1 MCILSPFL
9 NKERALRFSQIPVN
23 KREVF
28 LLRKL
33 SVLLTGVFLVVL
45 VLSMVMS
52 AQEVVIY
59 TYDSFGQTLMEMMEE
74 HMQKEYGAK
83 VRFVLF
89 EDTGA
94 MYTRLVLEK
103 DNPRADLVIGLDEV
117 FVIDAKKDDL
127 FQPYRPKDADKIR
140 KELVFDEEFYMTPYD
155 FGYITFNYDSKT
167 LPNPPRTFADLAG
180 EGLGRKIVIPNPMT
194 SSPGQAFLLATI
206 AYFGEDGYLEFWKEL
221 KKNILVMPS
230 SWSIAYGIYTNGE
243 APIVLSYGTSP
254 VYHLIS
260 ESTERYQAL
269 VLDDVAWAQI
279 EGAGIVK
286 GSKNPEL
293 AKAAL
298 DYLLSIP
305 MQEALPESQFM
316 YPVRV
321 DAKLPESFKIAA
333 QASEILNPRLDL
345 GDVHDKLDSW
355 LRDWENVM
363 R

>member
-1 MCILSPFL
+1 
-9 NKERALRFSQIPVN
+9 
-23 KREVF
+23 
-28 LLRKL
+28 
-33 SVLLTGVFLVVL
+33 
-45 VLSMVMS
+45 
-52 AQEVVIY
+52 
-59 TYDSFGQTLMEMMEE
+59 
-74 HMQKEYGAK
+74 
-83 VRFVLF
+83 
-89 EDTGA
+89 
-94 MYTRLVLEK
+94 
-103 DNPRADLVIGLDEV
+103 
-117 FVIDAKKDDL
+117 
-127 FQPYRPKDADKIR
+127 
-140 KELVFDEEFYMTPYD
+140 
-155 FGYITFNYDSKT
+155 
-167 LPNPPRTFADLAG
+167 
-180 EGLGRKIVIPNPMT
+180 
-194 SSPGQAFLLATI
+194 
-206 AYFGEDGYLEFWKEL
+206 
-221 KKNILVMPS
+221 MPS

-345 GDVHDKLDSW
+345 GDVRQTRFMASGLGERHEIFTAFDRSFPGKEGCIVKDLRIFALVLLVVIVYVPIVGLVVKLAAFPTCLNS
-355 LRDWENVM
+355 LRNC
-363 R
+363 